1 MNTETKIPNNVRT
14 FYAQYAVYA
23 LRTEQ
28 QTGISHLFILA
39 QAALESGWGAHAPA
53 YMFFGVK
60 ATTHTPIHKRQLLV
74 TTEVLSAPPKPNDFP
89 DVIGVTPLPN
99 GKYLCVVKDWF
110 RKYAS
115 PEECFTEHARLLL
128 THKRYAPALKVKADP
143 YAFADAIA
151 RAGYA
156 TDPQYAEKLKKII
169 GKLERLAGKLGS
181 NTADSLPKIPVFAL
195 VPLLMGVF
203 LLVSCKAKK
212 EVYRH
217 EQQLA
222 QEQLTD
228 SLIGQQAIW
237 QSQNQLL
244 SSLQEFTAEVESF
257 KDSVGRSYLRLHS
270 VRHQQQQAVDSLIQQ
285 EAHHQWHTRSQT
297 DSLSSFRYAEKQHEG
312 SPHWLWWLLGV
323 GILCVLVRKK

>member
-23 LRTEQ
+23 LRIEQ

-60 ATTHTPIHKRQLLV
+60 ATTHTPIDKRQLLV
-74 TTEVLSAPPKPNDFP
+74 TSELLPAPPKPNDFP

-115 PEECFTEHARLLL
+115 PEECFAEHARLLL

-195 VPLLMGVF
+195 VPLLIGA
-203 LLVSCKAKK
+203 LLLASCKAKK

-222 QEQLTD
+222 QVQLTD
-228 SLIGQQAIW
+228 TLRGQQAIW

-285 EAHHQWHTRSQT
+285 QAHQQWHTRSQT
-297 DSLSSFRYAEKQHEG
+297 DSLSNLRHTEKQHEG